1 MQVSQSIVLPTLNIN
16 MITPSQPLTCNL
28 ALTIRRPF
36 EVPIHNDLAN
46 QRYNISV
53 AFGTPPQAYSLLF
66 DTGSTDIWVPKSNS
80 SGCTP
85 ACPANFSFDPTAS
98 STLVET
104 DVPFDAHYGLTPDLA
119 VKGLYYNDSI
129 SVGDLPALNNAT
141 FAVGDIPKPL
151 YVQGTR
157 GIFGA
162 GTTFS
167 ESWYQ
172 GPNSPYWQDYD
183 KTYMPLWERLAL
195 QSPSAKRQ
203 FSVWLNAQ
211 DAKSGTVNFGGE
223 DRSKY
228 QGRLVGIPLNLDSE
242 TKNPVG
248 WNVNL
253 TSVVRTRND
262 GKEKEKT
269 IRLTKRGYSVDFT
282 VDSGSPNMYVP
293 TELYES
299 IVKGLDATEVMNG
312 APYVPCSL
320 RSAKSGYL
328 DFGFNSGAGHQD
340 AVIRVPYSDIIYPPG
355 LPVTVPPVDDRHGE
369 KLCYFGVVP
378 NDGPVRLLGATFL
391 RSAYVVFDVGEK
403 ELRVAQALWSH

>member
-1 MQVSQSIVLPTLNIN
+1 MIVSPQLLSYY
-16 MITPSQPLTCNL
+16 L
-28 ALTIRRPF
+28 ALTTHQPF
-36 EVPIHNDLAN
+36 EVPIYNDLAN

-53 AFGTPPQAYSLLF
+53 AFGTPPQTYSLLF
-66 DTGSTDIWVPKSNS
+66 DTASTDVWIPKFNS

-85 ACPANFSFDPTAS
+85 ACPANFSFDPTTS

-104 DVPFDAHYGLTPDLA
+104 DVPFDARYGLTPDLA

-129 SVGDLPALNNAT
+129 SIGGLPTLKNAT

-151 YVQGTR
+151 FTQGTR
-157 GIFGA
+157 GIFGV
-162 GTTFS
+162 GTRSS

-172 GPNSPYWQDYD
+172 SPDSPYWQDYD
-183 KTYMPLWERLAL
+183 KTYMSLWERLAL
-195 QSPSAKRQ
+195 QSPSAKPQ

-211 DAKSGTVNFGGE
+211 DAKSGTVNFGGV

-228 QGRLVGIPLNLDSE
+228 QGRLIGIPLNLDSG
-242 TKNPVG
+242 TGDPAG
-248 WNVNL
+248 WSVNL
-253 TSVVRTRND
+253 TSVVRTSID
-262 GKEKEKT
+262 DKGKEKT
-269 IRLTKRGYSVDFT
+269 TWLTARGYSIDFT

-293 TELYES
+293 TKLYES
-299 IVKGLDATEVMNG
+299 IVEDLDATEIMNG

-328 DFGFNSGAGHQD
+328 DFGFNPGTGHQD
-340 AVIRVPYSDIIYPPG
+340 AIIRVPYSDIIYPPG
-355 LPVTVPPVDDRHGE
+355 LPVTVPPADDRHGE

-391 RSAYVVFDVGEK
+391 RSAYVVFDAEEK
-403 ELRVAQALWSH
+403 ELKMAQAIWSH